1 MEKLDFRKWILDEVG
16 TSTASVASF
25 KRMALPMRR
34 RDWLGHWGAE
44 DPFFKKKKKK
54 REID

>member
-1 MEKLDFRKWILDEVG
+1 MKLSFRKWLLKEVG

-25 KRMALPMRR
+25 KRIAIPGPVRR
-34 RDWLGHWGAE
+34 RWLGPWGEE

-54 REID
+54 I

>member
-1 MEKLDFRKWILDEVG
+1 MENLDFRKWILDEVG
-16 TSTASVASF
+16 TSTACVASF

-54 REID
+54 REVD